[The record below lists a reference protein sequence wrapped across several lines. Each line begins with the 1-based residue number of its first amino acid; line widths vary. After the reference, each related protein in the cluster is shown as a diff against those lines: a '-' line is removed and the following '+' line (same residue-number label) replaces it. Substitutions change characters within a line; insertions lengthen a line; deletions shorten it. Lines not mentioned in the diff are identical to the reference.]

1 MKNLLKKKWKVFL
14 FIIVLL
20 LILCIILLFLN
31 ISGRRSEVFNNYFE
45 ISYDS
50 TWNLNKKTEKELE
63 IEHKKSKSILSIKYK
78 IVEDDLFDVSLSN
91 LINDLSYS
99 IQKQNSKYKLIS
111 KDVKSFKYDAYELL
125 YEDDK
130 EQALVTIVKKDNVIV
145 FITYNAS
152 SEYFDIV
159 LDSVD
164 SIINTLEIFSGE
176 KIE

>member
-1 MKNLLKKKWKVFL
+1 MKDLLKKKWKVFL

-20 LILCIILLFLN
+20 LVLSIILLFLN
-31 ISGRRSEVFNNYFE
+31 ISGRNEIVNSYFK
-45 ISYDS
+45 ISYDF
-50 TWNLNKKTEKELE
+50 TWSLNKKTEKQLE
-63 IEHKKSKSILSIKYK
+63 IEHKKSKSILSINYK
-78 IVEDDLFDVSLSN
+78 IVEDDLFDVSLSD

-111 KDVKSFKYDAYELL
+111 KDVKNFKYDAYELL
-125 YEDDK
+125 YEQDK

-176 KIE
+176 KIK